1 MSLVGIIANPA
12 SGKDIRRIV
21 GNAITVDNQQKLN
34 IVKRILVALTASG
47 VDQVWVMPDQFGFGR
62 RALKD
67 LAARPDVQHAVR
79 VLDMPFD
86 NLPEDTPLA
95 AERMRQAGADC
106 IIVLGGDGTCR
117 LVAKTSGDV
126 PLIPISSGTN
136 NVVPDFI
143 EGTVAG
149 LAAAHLCRLDQSD
162 RRSLCWQH
170 KHLVVQVNGAEV
182 EHALV
187 DVAVVNTA
195 HVGSRAVWEP
205 QLIRQVFVTR
215 ADPAHIGISSVIGM
229 ARAIDAR
236 TPQGAWVQTGQ
247 GQQTVQTTIL
257 PGELVE
263 MQISPIETMLPDV
276 LYPLIDHRPVALA
289 LDGERELVLYAGDQ
303 AGVML
308 RCDGPWLVDVH
319 ATLKDALRKE
329 QYLRQLS
336 AAGQDGLSK
345 PA

>member
-47 VDQVWVMPDQFGFGR
+47 VDQVWIMPDQFGFGR

-67 LAARPDVQHAVR
+67 FATRLDVQRAVQ

-95 AERMRQAGADC
+95 AGQMRKAGADC
-106 IIVLGGDGTCR
+106 VIVLGGDGTCR

-149 LAAAHLCRLDQSD
+149 LAAAHLCRLDQSE

-170 KHLVVQVNGAEV
+170 KRLVVQVNGVDV

-187 DVAVVNTA
+187 DVAVVETA

-205 QLIRQVFVTR
+205 HLIRQVFVTR
-215 ADPAHIGISSVIGM
+215 ADPVHIGISSVIGM
-229 ARAIDAR
+229 VRAIDAR
-236 TPQGAWVQTGQ
+236 FPQGAQVQTGQ
-247 GQQTVQTTIL
+247 GQQIVQTTIL
-257 PGELVE
+257 PGELVK

-276 LYPLIDHRPVALA
+276 LYPVIDHRPATLA
-289 LDGERELVLYAGDQ
+289 LDGERELVLYAGDR

-308 RCDGPWLVDVH
+308 RSDGPWLVDVH
-319 ATLKDALRKE
+319 ATLKDALLKD
-329 QYLRQLS
+329 QYLQQLP
-336 AAGQDGLSK
+336 AA
-345 PA
+345 